1 MPQESKARGSASKAK
16 GNSSGAGA
24 PQKSQSERF
33 IETARMLGVDE
44 SGKEFDRA
52 LKKIVPAKNA
62 ADKAAK
68 RGRAKSS

>member
-1 MPQESKARGSASKAK
+1 MPQKPEARGGASKAK
-16 GNSSGAGA
+16 GKSGGAGT

-52 LKKIVPAKNA
+52 LKKIIPA
-62 ADKAAK
+62 
-68 RGRAKSS
+68 RRQRP